1 MIYNQKC
8 LPYIYPPATVLPSPP
23 SQAEAK
29 LYYTGLH
36 SAPVLVARTGTTL
49 WEEPTSPESH
59 WHQELKLKELHPIGN
74 HAIKAVWEDNMAFKL
89 HDLLE
94 SMQVKWTST
103 DVLRIGYVGEHSAP
117 VVLWIGVMPA
127 SLSGND
133 GVSVVSKCQELLGEY
148 NITDVNV
155 EIRESELVSPKLL
168 MPAYTDKPT
177 VVVVD

>member
-1 MIYNQKC
+1 
-8 LPYIYPPATVLPSPP
+8 
-23 SQAEAK
+23 
-29 LYYTGLH
+29 
-36 SAPVLVARTGTTL
+36 
-49 WEEPTSPESH
+49 
-59 WHQELKLKELHPIGN
+59 
-74 HAIKAVWEDNMAFKL
+74 MAFKL
-89 HDLLE
+89 HDILE

-103 DVLRIGYVGEHSAP
+103 DVLRIGYVGECSAS
-117 VVLWIGVMPA
+117 VVLWIGVVPA

-155 EIRESELVSPKLL
+155 EIHESELVSLKLL